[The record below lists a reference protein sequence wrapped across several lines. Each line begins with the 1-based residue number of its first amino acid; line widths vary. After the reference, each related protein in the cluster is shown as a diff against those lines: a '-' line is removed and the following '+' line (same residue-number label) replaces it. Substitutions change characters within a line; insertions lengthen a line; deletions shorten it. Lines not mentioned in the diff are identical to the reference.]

1 MDIKMWS
8 FLFQEINKTYKVF
21 LQLKNTWIEIIKL
34 ENIKTNVIF
43 YIDGLRAYQTQV
55 KRKWRNW
62 NTDQKKLSK
71 ITKVNQMSETWKVR
85 KIYTEENED
94 FYYVFNWIL
103 EGEERE
109 IVIEQSWRDNIR
121 ELPQTQEK
129 QAIELTS

>member
-109 IVIEQSWRDNIR
+109 IVIEQSWRGNIR
-121 ELPQTQEK
+121 ELPQTEEK